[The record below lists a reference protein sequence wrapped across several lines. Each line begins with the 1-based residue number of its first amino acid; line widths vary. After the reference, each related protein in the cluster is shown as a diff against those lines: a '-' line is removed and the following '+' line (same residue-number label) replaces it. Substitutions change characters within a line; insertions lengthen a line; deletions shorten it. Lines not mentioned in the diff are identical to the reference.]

1 MKTKNIKTEKEAMRR
16 VWGADKSLEL
26 DTGAREKVMERD
38 QKDPRKLSWGIRA
51 WFFRPRV
58 TAEVFNQEGN
68 LNRFKFLN
76 GNWILCGT
84 QASAESRVMHLSCDG
99 EKDREEKVYFRGRPG
114 CGRRETDFM
123 GRDPGLCLAHVDGRW
138 WSPWVLEGV

>member
-51 WFFRPRV
+51 
-58 TAEVFNQEGN
+58 
-68 LNRFKFLN
+68 
-76 GNWILCGT
+76 
-84 QASAESRVMHLSCDG
+84 
-99 EKDREEKVYFRGRPG
+99 
-114 CGRRETDFM
+114 
-123 GRDPGLCLAHVDGRW
+123 
-138 WSPWVLEGV
+138 